1 MYARRLHGKF
11 NFPGG
16 LPEARLM
23 LLKDTL
29 TPCNPSKNS
38 GNKLKPLPVHRVLR
52 RAVPRFHRAVLDAA
66 SQGFIECVFRMIKVG
81 RKETKGKKKGLWSM
95 TTAEARRC
103 LADMWW
109 ISDDVGREGLL
120 AALCAALAKIH
131 GLTGVMVEA
140 AGAQRG
146 YYKVQYSIHVAVGA
160 KVSRGPSSSAH
171 CFSLVG
177 WIVSLR
183 VLSCLAGPEMRR
195 VTN

>member
-1 MYARRLHGKF
+1 
-11 NFPGG
+11 
-16 LPEARLM
+16 M
-23 LLKDTL
+23 LLKDIL

-52 RAVPRFHRAVLDAA
+52 RAVPRFHRAVLEAA